1 MRPVLVGFGPTVLPD
16 LGLSASAA
24 VQVEEHRWAT
34 TWFEAQLTR
43 QFLDDSDLAD
53 DGNPPAGDWTQFR
66 AGLLFTIPSTER
78 RSWTA
83 RTGAVWFEARGR
95 PNIVDEPGHHFG
107 AYFALGFET
116 RFGERWSMGPELA
129 LMPAVHEGGGGLEL
143 VPQATWRILWRL

>member
-1 MRPVLVGFGPTVLPD
+1 MEQGSRRRLLLALAALGYLLGVGCSSPGPVRPVLVGFGPTVLPD

-83 RTGAVWFEARGR
+83 RTGSPAA
-95 PNIVDEPGHHFG
+95 GH
-107 AYFALGFET
+107 
-116 RFGERWSMGPELA
+116 
-129 LMPAVHEGGGGLEL
+129 
-143 VPQATWRILWRL
+143 